1 MSKRKKEEKKKYQTN
16 KQKKK
21 QTTPKHT
28 QKKKGRGKEADMVEP
43 RDFSHV
49 CIPGRVLPGHRAGE
63 A

>member
-1 MSKRKKEEKKKYQTN
+1 MSKRKKEEKKKYQTKKN
-16 KQKKK
+16 KPPQNTK
-21 QTTPKHT
+21 
-28 QKKKGRGKEADMVEP
+28 KKKGRGKEADMVEP

>member
-1 MSKRKKEEKKKYQTN
+1 MSKKKKEEKKKYQT
-16 KQKKK
+16 KK
-21 QTTPKHT
+21 TNHPKT